1 MQNLFQMQIGVA
13 PSASG
18 QPRHGKLLQRVK
30 RLENRH
36 LFLPPTSINVLSRA
50 LVKGFMD
57 GRGVDLM
64 LHLEVAENVNEGL
77 GDEMLRIGQMLFTA
91 IRV

>member
-1 MQNLFQMQIGVA
+1 M
-13 PSASG
+13 
-18 QPRHGKLLQRVK
+18 
-30 RLENRH
+30 
-36 LFLPPTSINVLSRA
+36 PPTSINVFSRA

-77 GDEMLRIGQMLFTA
+77 GDEMLSIGQMLFTA
-91 IRV
+91 IIV